1 MKPVPRLRKIH
12 GPPATS
18 CNPPA
23 EAAYACGVRRA
34 RIAHATGLTTGCK
47 TSPWVRRCHGVE
59 IFRGQAR
66 RRGSDEAKCR
76 LVAETLVPGATVHAV
91 AQRHGVN
98 TSQLFTWRKR
108 FRTESGLPTAVPVAP
123 AFAAVEVAPV
133 LDASAETGEA
143 ARGSNAVMAGGVIE
157 IELPKGGR
165 VRISGR
171 VEPAMVRSALRA
183 LVRR

>member
-1 MKPVPRLRKIH
+1 MSR
-12 GPPATS
+12 
-18 CNPPA
+18 
-23 EAAYACGVRRA
+23 
-34 RIAHATGLTTGCK
+34 
-47 TSPWVRRCHGVE
+47 VE

-66 RRGSDEAKCR
+66 RRWTEEAKRR

-108 FRTESGLPTAVPVAP
+108 FRTESGLPTAVRP
-123 AFAAVEVAPV
+123 ALGFAAVEVAPE
-133 LDASAETGEA
+133 APAEAGEA
-143 ARGSNAVMAGGVIE
+143 APESDAVMVGGVIE

-171 VEPAMVRSALRA
+171 VEPAVVTAALRA

>member
-1 MKPVPRLRKIH
+1 M
-12 GPPATS
+12 
-18 CNPPA
+18 
-23 EAAYACGVRRA
+23 
-34 RIAHATGLTTGCK
+34 
-47 TSPWVRRCHGVE
+47 
-59 IFRGQAR
+59 
-66 RRGSDEAKCR
+66 
-76 LVAETLVPGATVHAV
+76 PGATVHAV

-133 LDASAETGEA
+133 LEARAETGEA
-143 ARGSNAVMAGGVIE
+143 APPHSDAMMAGGVIE
-157 IELPKGGR
+157 IELPKGRR

-171 VEPAMVRSALRA
+171 VEPAVVTAALRA

>member
-1 MKPVPRLRKIH
+1 MSR
-12 GPPATS
+12 
-18 CNPPA
+18 
-23 EAAYACGVRRA
+23 
-34 RIAHATGLTTGCK
+34 
-47 TSPWVRRCHGVE
+47 VE

-66 RRGSDEAKCR
+66 RRWTDEAKRR

-123 AFAAVEVAPV
+123 AFVAVEVAPV
-133 LDASAETGEA
+133 LEAPAETGA
-143 ARGSNAVMAGGVIE
+143 APHSDAMMAGGVIE
-157 IELPKGGR
+157 IELSKGRR

-171 VEPAMVRSALRA
+171 VEPAVVTAALRA